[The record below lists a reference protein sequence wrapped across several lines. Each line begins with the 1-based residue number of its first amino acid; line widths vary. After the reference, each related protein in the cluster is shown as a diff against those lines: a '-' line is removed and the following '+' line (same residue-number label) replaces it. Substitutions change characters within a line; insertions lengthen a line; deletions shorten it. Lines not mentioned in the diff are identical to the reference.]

1 MNQDNAK
8 FEWVDVKDVPDEHK
22 RRIAL
27 LGNNRERMH
36 RENELRQRKFFRGCY
51 PDVGMSDNILNPY

>member
-1 MNQDNAK
+1 MNQDAPK
-8 FEWVDVKDVPDEHK
+8 YEWIDAKDVPDEHK

-27 LGNNRERMH
+27 LGINRAIMH

-51 PDVGMSDNILNPY
+51 PDVGLSDTLLNPY